1 MGNKKQCLV
10 KRWKKLLWGGRG
22 MAFLVKKKVPDFV
35 EKVALG
41 GKGVLFLELRER
53 YRVLYC

>member
-1 MGNKKQCLV
+1 
-10 KRWKKLLWGGRG
+10 

-53 YRVLYC
+53 YPVLYC